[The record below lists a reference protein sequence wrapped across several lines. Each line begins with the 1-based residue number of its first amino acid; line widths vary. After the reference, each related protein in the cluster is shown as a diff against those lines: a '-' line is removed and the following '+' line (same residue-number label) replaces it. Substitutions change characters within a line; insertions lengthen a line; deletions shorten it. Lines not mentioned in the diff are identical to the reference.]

1 MAKIYNLV
9 FAKHENQNK
18 NFLFQLPVNV
28 EIKVNQRIFVDT
40 MYGETEAI
48 AVTSNFHVDVVV
60 LSAIVEGC
68 GAYLPLKNVTGYAE
82 KVEKYQKISLTD
94 CLPYY

>member
-1 MAKIYNLV
+1 MSKVYNLI
-9 FAKHENQNK
+9 FAKHENQNR

-28 EIKVNQRIFVDT
+28 EIKAKQRIFVDT

-48 AVTSNFHVDVVV
+48 AATSNFHVDAGV

-82 KVEKYQKISLTD
+82 KVEKYQKTALTD